1 MNFIIKTK
9 TFICFLLFS
18 TVVYSQQY
26 EKLITQEKELIL
38 ADTNQMMRV
47 TQTKFHNDSIILKS
61 VSKPINPNDKLTKV
75 LAKRMLKSVQ
85 DVNHRGVGIAAPQ
98 VGINR
103 RMVLVQR
110 FDKENKPFEV
120 FINPEIS
127 WKSELMQKG
136 PEGDL
141 SFDERGMI
149 MRHYSVQV
157 QYYNLK
163 GEKVTEILEGFTAVI
178 FQHERDHLD
187 GILLVERQKEQENL
201 KFKPSTTTA
210 NLYFIEK

>member
-1 MNFIIKTK
+1 MKHLNKTK
-9 TFICFLLFS
+9 SILFLLLFTS
-18 TVVYSQQY
+18 LVYSQQY
-26 EKLITQEKELIL
+26 EKLTNQEKELIL
-38 ADTNQMMRV
+38 TDSTQMMRV

-61 VSKPINPNDKLTKV
+61 VSKPIDPKDKLTKI
-75 LAKRMLKSVQ
+75 LAKRMLKSVM
-85 DVNHRGVGIAAPQ
+85 DPNHRGVGIAAPQ

-120 FINPEIS
+120 FINPEIIWRS
-127 WKSELMQKG
+127 DLWQKG

-163 GEKVTEILEGFTAVI
+163 GKKITEIVEGFTAVI

-187 GILLVERQKEQENL
+187 GILLIDRQKEQENL
-201 KFKPSTTTA
+201 KFKPSTATA
-210 NLYFIEK
+210 NLFFIEP

>member
-1 MNFIIKTK
+1 MKHLNKTK
-9 TFICFLLFS
+9 SILFLLLFTS
-18 TVVYSQQY
+18 LVYSQQY
-26 EKLITQEKELIL
+26 EKLTNQEKELIL
-38 ADTNQMMRV
+38 TDSTQMMRV

-61 VSKPINPNDKLTKV
+61 VSKPIDPKDKLTKI
-75 LAKRMLKSVQ
+75 LAKRMLLSVQ

-120 FINPEIS
+120 FINPEIIWRS
-127 WKSELMQKG
+127 DLWQKG

-163 GEKVTEILEGFTAVI
+163 GEKITEILEGFTAVI

-187 GILLVERQKEQENL
+187 GILLVDRQKEQENL
-201 KFKPSTTTA
+201 KFKPSTATA
-210 NLYFIEK
+210 NLFYIEP